1 MSINNCC
8 CGETTTPPPP
18 GVTAQQSCA
27 LSETIMSQTGLI
39 TDLNCGIKPVVN
51 EILGVQM
58 QSTRITV
65 DSVPAPNLTSTE
77 AKDTFVFGYAL
88 SRNMCETT
96 STEGEEERFVA
107 IPYPGELSP
116 IAGTIPCYWVWWTKN
131 RSLELDIKFPN
142 NNFSG
147 CIEQDRQYYV
157 AENSFWCGAY
167 ADNSGLQGAWS
178 HDGNSCWRGS
188 QWAPS
193 DLTNLYSETDG
204 NGLFGWT
211 DYAYVDHYQS
221 AYSISNGSGIVGF
234 GCCTGWG
241 HSNCS
246 PADWQMF
253 GVNEVGGYHNEGSG
267 GHQYYSSYELKR
279 LSHHNPK
286 YPASTIE
293 ERLAAATVGGGSCY
307 DYEGQGI
314 NKLPDGSEVHGK
326 QVHLHKCWRNDQSNP
341 RRYDFE
347 YGDAADK
354 VGANCKDVVVNG
366 LTPYQRR
373 VSQERS
379 PDIWEIHE
387 FNDSLPIK
395 IKVQD
400 FSIDRPAVV
409 KIWGLDSE
417 KTLTTLRGLEDGI
430 SKYTDI
436 SCGGNN
442 ISLVRQNFEPR
453 IYSVYPSTQ
462 DTVMVSPT
470 KSRKTII
477 IGNGNVINTDIL
489 QGAEMLYL
497 DPNGNWKIG
506 GSGSGQDRFP
516 SDNFIKKVSTGFN
529 HTICTRD
536 NYTAEVSK
544 TTVNESGDRQY
555 YSSSIPTAIEINSGV
570 IDYNQIDIP
579 YSPGSKRF
587 KYDWIAHDCTADGC
601 TSCKYPLFANKDHT
615 VTQDDQ
621 FGIVCGNPSPDV
633 GNIIKIPSG
642 SCRFTNTNPNL
653 IEMSCGLFTPW
664 CAPCFGFDC
673 PLECPPDICYPGDPM
688 INPGFGVLSCQGS
701 DNNWNTVANLTKCT
715 ATPTPFCN
723 AGYPPLICG
732 TPEGSN
738 QYICGTGGFNSILH
752 DYTDYK
758 QYSCTLPELETTN
771 YDKNYCEGVQVWD
784 SISAG
789 GYHNV
794 AINKHSN
801 FSAPGATSCTCPN
814 PETNVYPFGD
824 AYNPGK
830 NVVAWGAGENYSGIW
845 PHFGQSLVPANIGH
859 CKKVSGGAYHSL
871 AIDENDKIRA
881 WGAGG
886 PGVTT
891 ICPEQYDPEFVH
903 FGQSNIPDNIKDIEF
918 IEISAGQF
926 HSCGIRKDNGLVM
939 CWGAGWTAQ
948 ADGGVC
954 QVNWGQS
961 IVGATLGKC
970 ISISAG
976 GYHTCAITE
985 LGTVKCWGKN
995 VNGQCTAPSDPC
1007 VQISCGLEFSAGRF
1021 IEDLY
1026 ETFPYWNHSNQ
1037 RSSPALATDKVTDG
1051 FWPISLYRYFF
1062 AFASMEFTY
1071 GRGETPLTPGICDVD
1086 WGRSLP
1092 KAYHQRSD
1100 AVHIFAFETEIYNG
1114 NDSGLAEQL
1123 MEEDL
1128 SMYIYQGEPIQVS
1141 WGHMGDGYSAVEPG
1155 WHTNANKVNRNL
1167 SDYYWA
1173 DRMSCK
1179 DWRQEIWD
1187 DLTIINGAAGLSP
1200 WPALADLREKYSTPS
1215 KIKPVGAY
1223 RIRGDKFDIRDA
1235 RGNELNTVKRPP
1247 ELAKMACTTV
1257 DNNPTFTNLNC
1268 VGRIVIPPE
1277 YYDSGVEKY
1286 TLQVNSD
1293 IYGLTMPDNIYF
1305 NREQLDAYNRLTLSV
1320 YFRPKPIGWEYSGPD
1335 WAYSD
1340 WPTPE
1345 ISATTGGAR
1354 SWRYGWLQTD
1364 RRKSRPR
1371 TYTDKGST
1379 IMSTGIGTNT
1389 LQGNAVQAQPFWDT
1403 YNRGH
1408 VDIKISS
1415 TLGLTVSCDFIG
1427 PQVAYTYNAHIY
1439 AARHLPGINTKGGV
1453 ITQSKQG
1460 TSYPM
1465 QYEPKRYTC
1474 SLFNIT

>member
-1 MSINNCC
+1 MSNCGC
-8 CGETTTPPPP
+8 CPQPPPP
-18 GVTAQQSCA
+18 GVTAEPSCA

-39 TDLNCGIKPVVN
+39 TDLNCGIKPVIN

-65 DSVPAPNLTSTE
+65 DSAPGPNLFSTE
-77 AKDTFVFGYAL
+77 AKNTFVFGYAL
-88 SRNMCETT
+88 SRNVSEVT
-96 STEGEEERFVA
+96 STEGEEERFVS
-107 IPYPGELSP
+107 IPYPQLLSP
-116 IAGTIPCYWVWWTKN
+116 ILGTIPCYWVWWTKN

-147 CIEQDRQYYV
+147 CIEQDVQYYK
-157 AENSFWCGAY
+157 ADYYYWCGAY
-167 ADNSGLQGAWS
+167 ANNTGLQGAWS

-193 DLTNLYSETDG
+193 DLTNLYFENFDLSSSK
-204 NGLFGWT
+204 T
-211 DYAYVDHYQS
+211 DYTYVDGPECQG
-221 AYSISNGSGIVGF
+221 ANSIGEFQQGPASVLGY

-241 HSNCS
+241 RNGCS
-246 PADWQMF
+246 PADRQMF
-253 GVNEVGGYHNEGSG
+253 GVNEVGGYHNEGNG
-267 GHQYYSSYELKR
+267 GNQYYSSYELKR
-279 LSHHNPK
+279 LSHHNVK
-286 YPASTIE
+286 YPASTE
-293 ERLAAATVGGGSCY
+293 NERLASIVTGSGSCY
-307 DYEGQGI
+307 NYV
-314 NKLPDGSEVHGK
+314 NHRSKLHN
-326 QVHLHKCWRNDQSNP
+326 CWRNDQSNP
-341 RRYDFE
+341 RGYDLQP
-347 YGDAADK
+347 GDGENM
-354 VGANCKDVVVNG
+354 VGVNCKDVVVNG

-400 FSIDRPAVV
+400 LSIDRPAVV
-409 KIWGLDSE
+409 KIWGLGSQT
-417 KTLTTLRGLEDGI
+417 TLNTLRGLEDGI

-442 ISLVRQNFEPR
+442 ISLVQQNAEPR
-453 IYSVYPSTQ
+453 MYPVYQSPDQ
-462 DTVMVSPT
+462 FMVSPT
-470 KSRKTII
+470 KSRRTII

-489 QGAEMLYL
+489 QGAEMLYR
-497 DPNGNWKIG
+497 NGANWYIG
-506 GSGSGQDRFP
+506 GSGIVGDKFP

-536 NYTAEVSK
+536 NYTAEVSE

-555 YSSSIPTAIEINSGV
+555 YSSSIPTAIEINSG
-570 IDYNQIDIP
+570 DYNQIDIP

-587 KYDWIAHDCTADGC
+587 KYDWIAHGCTADGC
-601 TSCKYPLFANKDHT
+601 TSCKYPLFANKNHVVT
-615 VTQDDQ
+615 VHDQ
-621 FGIVCGNPSPDV
+621 FINACDSTEVPQV
-633 GNIIKIPSG
+633 GETIIIPSG

-653 IEMSCGLFTPW
+653 IEQYCGVFIPW
-664 CAPCFGFDC
+664 CPPDCMSPPCPDC
-673 PLECPPDICYPGDPM
+673 PLPVCYPGDP
-688 INPGFGVLSCQGS
+688 IRNPSFGVLSCQGS
-701 DNNWNTVANLTKCT
+701 DNNWNTAGNITKCI
-715 ATPTPFCN
+715 ANPTPFCN

-732 TPEGSN
+732 TPENSI

-758 QYSCTLPELETTN
+758 QYSCTLPELETTK
-771 YDKNYCEGVQVWD
+771 YDKNYCEGVQAWD

-801 FSAPGATSCTCPN
+801 FSEPGATSCTCPN
-814 PETNVYPFGD
+814 LETHVYPFGSG
-824 AYNPGK
+824 YNPGK
-830 NVVAWGAGENYSGIW
+830 NVVAWGAGEINSNPEIW
-845 PHFGQSLVPANIGH
+845 PHFGQSVVPANIGH
-859 CKKVSGGAYHSL
+859 CKKVSAGAYHSL

-886 PGVTT
+886 PGAPTG
-891 ICPEQYDPEFVH
+891 CPEQYDPKFVH
-903 FGQSNIPDNIKDIEF
+903 FGQSNIPNNIEF

-948 ADGGVC
+948 AGGGVC

-995 VNGQCTAPSDPC
+995 VNGQCNAPSDPC
-1007 VQISCGLEFSAGRF
+1007 VQISCGLDFSAGRF
-1021 IEDLY
+1021 IEDSY

-1037 RSSPALATDKVTDG
+1037 RSSPALATGAATGG

-1071 GRGETPLTPGICDVD
+1071 GRGATPLTPGICDVD

-1114 NDSGLAEQL
+1114 NDSQLAEQL

-1128 SMYIYQGEPIQVS
+1128 SMYIYQGEPMQVS

-1155 WHTNANKVNRNL
+1155 WHSNADNVNRNL
-1167 SDYYWA
+1167 SSSYYWA

-1179 DWRQEIWD
+1179 DWRQEIWE
-1187 DLTIINGAAGLSP
+1187 DLNIIKTADSFGI
-1200 WPALADLREKYSTPS
+1200 WPEIDNLREKYDLPS
-1215 KIKPVGAY
+1215 DIKPVGAY

-1235 RGNELNTVKRPP
+1235 RNNQLNLGKRPP
-1247 ELAKMACTTV
+1247 ELAKMACTTS

-1268 VGRIVIPPE
+1268 VGRVVIPPE
-1277 YYDSGVEKY
+1277 YYDIGVHKY

-1293 IYGLTMPDNIYF
+1293 IYGLVKPDDIFF

-1320 YFRPKPIGWEYSGPD
+1320 YFRPKPIGWDYSGPD
-1335 WAYSD
+1335 WAFSD

-1345 ISATTGGAR
+1345 ISAITGGAR

-1371 TYTDKGST
+1371 TVTDKSST
-1379 IMSTGIGTNT
+1379 MVSTGIGTNNIS
-1389 LQGNAVQAQPFWDT
+1389 GKAVQGQPFWDT
-1403 YNRGH
+1403 YNRGY
-1408 VDIKISS
+1408 VVTKISS
-1415 TLGLTVSCDFIG
+1415 TLGLTVNCDFIG
-1427 PQVAYTYNAHIY
+1427 PQVAYKYNAHIY
-1439 AARHLPGINTKGGV
+1439 AARHIPGINTKGGV
-1453 ITQSKQG
+1453 ITQNKQG
-1460 TSYPM
+1460 ISYPM
-1465 QYEPKRYTC
+1465 QYEPKYYTC